1 MSSEYKEVDVT
12 EIQNI
17 INTKLKNR
25 LVSSK
30 AREAVYLKMLI
41 KIIVKNHV
49 ERKEYWIF
57 HGRERD
63 YMIIPGVL
71 CTCKDFLIHVVPQQT
86 KRTCYHL
93 EAQALAE
100 QTSKYRILHLDEQTM
115 NTILIEILKN
125 EYSPTLR
132 RILISRK

>member
-1 MSSEYKEVDVT
+1 MLSEYKEIDIT

-17 INTKLKNR
+17 INTKLKNK
-25 LVSSK
+25 LISSK

-49 ERKEYWIF
+49 EQKEYWVF

-63 YMIIPGVL
+63 YIIIPRLL
-71 CTCKDFLIHVVPQQT
+71 CTCKDFLIHVVPQQI

-93 EAQALAE
+93 EAQVLAE
-100 QTSKYRILHLDEQTM
+100 QTGKYHTLYLDEQTM
-115 NTILIEILKN
+115 STILVEILKN

>member
-1 MSSEYKEVDVT
+1 MLSEYKEIDVI
-12 EIQNI
+12 EIQNTI
-17 INTKLKNR
+17 DTRLKNR
-25 LVSSK
+25 LISSK

-49 ERKEYWIF
+49 EQKEYWIF

-63 YMIIPGVL
+63 YIIIPKVL
-71 CTCKDFLIHVVPQQT
+71 CTCKDFLIHVVPKQI

-100 QTSKYRILHLDEQTM
+100 QTGKYRTLYLDEQTT

-125 EYSPTLR
+125 EYSHTLR
-132 RILISRK
+132 RMLISRE